1 MINAKLA
8 RLWHYYELGLPY
20 YYKDESKVLTQHI
33 ISIGTFIRRTQLLEA
48 EGKKDNKQKVIAI
61 IIHYRSVAK
70 YGVILKR
77 GGGSYDT
84 SQSSPSPLNLPLTC
98 YTCTCAAR
106 MISKHPLNI
115 TDIATGRNI
124 VSISE
129 LIILPNI
136 NELGVGGGGHYVSH
150 VPIYSHEKHLICIAY
165 VSLSW

>member
-77 GGGSYDT
+77 GGGGSYAFDT
-84 SQSSPSPLNLPLTC
+84 S
-98 YTCTCAAR
+98 R
-106 MISKHPLNI
+106 
-115 TDIATGRNI
+115 
-124 VSISE
+124 
-129 LIILPNI
+129 
-136 NELGVGGGGHYVSH
+136 
-150 VPIYSHEKHLICIAY
+150 VPPP
-165 VSLSW
+165 